1 MSYPKDLTFNEQF
14 LEFNKYDSIE
24 NIPTELK
31 LESNKK
37 RGLYLILGGIV
48 LLIFAIILSFTFKSI
63 SNSFS
68 IFSLL
73 GAFVCFAGGIYSLV
87 SKTVIELK
95 PEGIQFKNVN
105 IQWNEISVISKT
117 NFQAFGGLT
126 FKNIIIEYSESSKLE
141 FTYNFLNHPSNDI
154 EQLIYLFW
162 ERGRKLHLT

>member
-1 MSYPKDLTFNEQF
+1 MNHPKELTFNEQYR
-14 LEFNKYDSIE
+14 EFNRYDSIE
-24 NIPTELK
+24 NIPKELK
-31 LESNKK
+31 LVSNKK
-37 RGLYLILGGIV
+37 RGLYFVFGGIV
-48 LLIFAIILSFTFKSI
+48 LLVLSISISFTFKSI

-73 GAFVCFAGGIYSLV
+73 GAFVFFAGGIYSLV

-95 PEGIQFKNVN
+95 PESIQFKNEIV
-105 IQWNEISVISKT
+105 QWNDISVISKT

-126 FKNIIIEYSESSKLE
+126 FKNLILEYSESSKLE

-162 ERGRKLHLT
+162 ERGRKQMLT